1 MSKSWR
7 RICCQSISSR
17 ILWYVGEIVIRN
29 FRNMI
34 YLQATLLNWWHL
46 DWRFCFKVESVRSFI
61 VVQLSIKYKALNCT
75 LLLVIAVPRQS
86 GSCSLNQL
94 DVALRDAINYN
105 FDGALKL
112 ILEGCTLVVL
122 VHELFHLDLSL
133 SFLPLLSLRPLNQL
147 EEFLFLFSHDLLDL
161 IVDCRLVILDM
172 PFGHNVN
179 TGAILQLIVLMPL
192 RRECA
197 SMSSATHWDS
207 LDWLLVGT
215 ERASCF
221 LSRKVA
227 LSSILA

>member
-1 MSKSWR
+1 MSKSWC

-46 DWRFCFKVESVRSFI
+46 DWRFRFKVEIVISFI
-61 VVQLSIKYKALNCT
+61 VIQLSIKYKALNCA
-75 LLLVIAVPRQS
+75 LLLFIAVPCQS
-86 GSCSLNQL
+86 WSCSLNQL
-94 DVALRDAINYN
+94 DVALRDAIDDD

-122 VHELFHLDLSL
+122 VHELLDLDLSL
-133 SFLPLLSLRPLNQL
+133 GFLPLFSLRPLNQL

-161 IVDCRLVILDM
+161 IVDCGLVILDM
-172 PFGHNVN
+172 PFGDNVN
-179 TGAILQLIVLMPL
+179 TGAILQLVVLMPL
-192 RRECA
+192 RGECA
-197 SMSSATHWDS
+197 SMGTATHWDS

-221 LSRKVA
+221 LSRNVA
-227 LSSILA
+227 LASILA